1 VARFAPFSQPGQLSM
16 LRALRHLAR
25 AVFARRDP
33 ATTSHMKRRALV
45 AAVLLLLLGAAGYGV
60 YWWKVV
66 RADAAPDAPKF
77 VEQKPAL
84 AADEFEQ
91 LARTNPVELLAQCL
105 SRYQREVTGARAT
118 VQKQE
123 RVQGKPAH
131 PEMPP
136 VEVIELF
143 VRGDVP
149 NPDTQKTAIE
159 VLMKWKSGAK
169 SFLGSE
175 IRATLFSEKAKA
187 DGGLDGK
194 VVTWR
199 PEARFQKESFAV
211 PPNNELAKGQSRYCI
226 RDAGLYR
233 TMLRTHTAWKAR
245 QEANEF
251 DFEYLGKQTPEHI
264 GRECLVIRRKC
275 KGVEVDAFEVGGVA
289 TGKPELEGF
298 TEVTIFVDAERR
310 LQLGT
315 ELVRTEATGTRVL
328 LGAYYFRDVQL
339 NPPFAADTFT
349 IAELKR

>member
-1 VARFAPFSQPGQLSM
+1 MF
-16 LRALRHLAR
+16 RAIRSLAR

-33 ATTSHMKRRALV
+33 ATTSRMNRRALV
-45 AAVLLLLLGAAGYGV
+45 ILVFLLLLGATGYGV

-66 RADAAPDAPKF
+66 RADAAPDAPVFDPKD
-77 VEQKPAL
+77 KPIAP
-84 AADEFEQ
+84 ADEFEK
-91 LARTNPVELLAQCL
+91 LARENPVELLAQCL
-105 SRYQREVTGARAT
+105 SRYQREVTGIRAT

-131 PEMPP
+131 PELPP
-136 VEVIELF
+136 VEVIDLF

-149 NPDTQKTAIE
+149 DATTHKTTIE

-194 VVTWR
+194 VATYR
-199 PEARFQKESFAV
+199 PKAPFQSLNTGV

-233 TMLRTHTAWKAR
+233 SMLRTHAAWEAR
-245 QEANEF
+245 QTAKEF
-251 DFEYLGKQTPEHI
+251 EFEYLGKQKPEQI
-264 GRECLVIRRKC
+264 GRECFVIRRKC

-298 TEVTIFVDAERR
+298 TEVTIYIDTERR
-310 LQLGT
+310 LQVGT
-315 ELVRTEATGTRVL
+315 ELVRTEANGTRVL

-339 NPPFAADTFT
+339 NPTFATDTFT

>member
-1 VARFAPFSQPGQLSM
+1 M
-16 LRALRHLAR
+16 LRTIRYLAR

-33 ATTSHMKRRALV
+33 ATTSRMKRRAII
-45 AAVLLLLLGAAGYGV
+45 AAVLLLLLGGAGYGV

-77 VEQKPAL
+77 VEKQPPV
-84 AADEFEQ
+84 AADEFEK
-91 LARTNPVELLAQCL
+91 LARENPVELLAQCL
-105 SRYQREVTGARAT
+105 SRYQREVKGLRAT
-118 VQKQE
+118 MQKQE

-131 PEMPP
+131 PEVPP
-136 VEVIELF
+136 VEVIDLF

-149 NPDTQKTAIE
+149 DAGTQKTSIE

-175 IRATLFSEKAKA
+175 IRATLFSEKSKA

-194 VVTWR
+194 VATYR
-199 PEARFQKESFAV
+199 PKALLGSLNTGV

-233 TMLRTHTAWKAR
+233 SMLRTHAAWKAR
-245 QEANEF
+245 QDAGTFE
-251 DFEYLGKQTPEHI
+251 FEYLGKQTPEHI

-275 KGVEVDAFEVGGVA
+275 KSVEVDAFEVGGVA

-298 TEVTIFVDAERR
+298 TEVTTYIDAERR
-310 LQLGT
+310 LQVGT
-315 ELVRTEATGTRVL
+315 ELVRTEADGTRVL

-349 IAELKR
+349 VAELKR

>member
-1 VARFAPFSQPGQLSM
+1 MRHLT
-16 LRALRHLAR
+16 RAL
-25 AVFARRDP
+25 FAGRDP
-33 ATTSHMKRRALV
+33 ATTRRMNRRALV
-45 AAVLLLLLGAAGYGV
+45 VSAFLLLLGGAGFGV
-60 YWWKVV
+60 WWNVF
-66 RADAAPDAPKF
+66 RAEAAPDAPVF
-77 VEQKPAL
+77 DENPPPV
-84 AADEFEQ
+84 AADAFEK
-91 LARTNPVELLAQCL
+91 LARENPVELLAQCL
-105 SRYQREVTGARAT
+105 TRYQHEVKGLRAT

-123 RVQGKPAH
+123 RVLGKPAH

-149 NPDTQKTAIE
+149 DATTHKTAIE

-175 IRATLFSEKAKA
+175 IRATLFSEKSKA

-194 VVTWR
+194 VATYR
-199 PEARFQKESFAV
+199 PKALLGSLNTGV

-233 TMLRTHTAWKAR
+233 SMLRTHAAWKAR

-251 DFEYLGKQTPEHI
+251 EFEYLGKQTPEQI

-275 KGVEVDAFEVGGVA
+275 KGVEVDAFEVGGTA

-298 TEVTIFVDAERR
+298 TEVTIYIDAERR
-310 LQLGT
+310 LQVGT
-315 ELVRTEATGTRVL
+315 ELVRTEANGTRVL

-339 NPPFAADTFT
+339 NPTFAADTFT
-349 IAELKR
+349 VTELKR